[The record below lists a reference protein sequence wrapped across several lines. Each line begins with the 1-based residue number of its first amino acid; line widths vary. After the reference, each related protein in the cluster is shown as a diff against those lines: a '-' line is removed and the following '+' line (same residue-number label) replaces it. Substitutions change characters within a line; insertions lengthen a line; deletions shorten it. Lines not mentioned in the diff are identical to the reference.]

1 MTHTRIAIIS
11 MKVKTEPY
19 PKHRWYHNFLYEKF
33 GYTPEQ
39 KISVH
44 IDPWDTWS
52 MDHTLADIV
61 LPMLIQLRDTAHGSH
76 MVDDEDVPHL
86 AKRGHSSNESVQWDL
101 FASDEHDELVWEH
114 CHTRWQWLLNE
125 MIYAFDCKANKED
138 VYMRFDDMAEA
149 RKEQDRIANGF
160 RLFGKYYEGLWD

>member
-1 MTHTRIAIIS
+1 
-11 MKVKTEPY
+11 MKVKIGPY
-19 PKHRWYHNFLYEKF
+19 PKHRWYHNWLYKKF
-33 GYTPEQ
+33 GYTPDQ

-61 LPMLIQLRDTAHGSH
+61 LPMLIQLRDTAHGSP

-86 AKRGHSSNESVQWDL
+86 AKRGLSSNESAQLDL
-101 FASDEHDELVWEH
+101 FASDEHDHEVWEQ
-114 CHTRWQWLLNE
+114 CHTRWQWVLNE
-125 MIYAFDCKANKED
+125 MIYAFDCKANKDD
-138 VYMRFDDMAEA
+138 VYMRFRGDLDAA